1 MDDLTTRAA
10 PVAARGQHDVFLQ
23 LKEILA
29 ELLGADV
36 AEIVGIREDSSFVA
50 DLEMDSIQI
59 VAFAER
65 VNAMYDNVNFIGWL
79 SKMPI
84 FKMARLTVG
93 AVAGYIAKDL

>member
-1 MDDLTTRAA
+1 MDDLNARAA
-10 PVAARGQHDVFLQ
+10 ASGRHDVFPQ
-23 LKEILA
+23 LKEILT

-36 AEIVGIREDSSFVA
+36 AEIVGIREDSAFVS

-65 VNAMYDNVNFIGWL
+65 VNAMYGNINFVGWL

-93 AVAGYIAKDL
+93 AVADYIAKDS